1 MLGPDLT
8 DKIVALMAKFRE
20 EPVKKMAD
28 IESTF
33 QQVLAAEKKTKVLG
47 AFYSKKMA
55 NVIHQ
60 PQVII

>member
-1 MLGPDLT
+1 MGYHEKISLMLGPDLT

-33 QQVLAAEKKTKVLG
+33 
-47 AFYSKKMA
+47 
-55 NVIHQ
+55 
-60 PQVII
+60 

>member
-28 IESTF
+28 IESPF
-33 QQVLAAEKKTKVLG
+33 QQVLAAEKKQKSSELSIVR
-47 AFYSKKMA
+47 KWQM
-55 NVIHQ
+55 
-60 PQVII
+60 